1 MRSQQGHQP
10 GTVNPLPRWRIV
22 AGCLVLAA
30 LVLFAAL
37 FAPVY
42 VRNLKLQNYVD
53 EMTHR
58 VGNDK
63 QSDEALRSMVLEK
76 AHQLDLPV
84 KEGNVRIYRS
94 GEGLRIDVQYAVTLT
109 APLYRVE
116 LHFYP
121 GAGSR

>member
-1 MRSQQGHQP
+1 M
-10 GTVNPLPRWRIV
+10 V

-30 LVLFAAL
+30 LAFFAILFT
-37 FAPVY
+37 PVY

-53 EMTHR
+53 GITHR

-63 QSDEALRSMVLEK
+63 QSDEVLRGWVLNK

-84 KEGNVRIYRS
+84 TEDNVHIYRS
-94 GEGLRIDVQYAVTLT
+94 AEGVRIDVRYAVTVK
-109 APLYRVE
+109 APLYRVDI
-116 LHFYP
+116 HFYP